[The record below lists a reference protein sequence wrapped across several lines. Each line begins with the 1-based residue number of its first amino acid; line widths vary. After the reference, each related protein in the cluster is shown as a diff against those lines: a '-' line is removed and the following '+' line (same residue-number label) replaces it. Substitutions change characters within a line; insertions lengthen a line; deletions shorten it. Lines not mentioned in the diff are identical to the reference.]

1 MKGKIE
7 LQAIFEFDRDSAR
20 IWGYEVLYR
29 GNIPNDLLFRVANP
43 AFEFELFKRE
53 IKATR
58 NIDDLLTF
66 NLSLETL
73 MEFHDEI
80 KEILRK
86 RENILIELTE
96 IPYSS
101 FKKVSEEIRR
111 RLIID
116 DLLRKGSGLDRVLD
130 LKPLAVKLEKEFVP
144 IINLENFEFPVIV
157 EKVERLDELEKLKG
171 KAKLFQGFLF
181 KPYSIILDL

>member
-7 LQAIFEFDRDSAR
+7 LQAIFEFDENSAR

-29 GNIPNDLLFRVANP
+29 GNIPNDLLFGGANP
-43 AFEFELFKRE
+43 AFEFELFKKE

-66 NLSLETL
+66 NLSLKTL
-73 MEFHDEI
+73 TEFQDEI
-80 KEILRK
+80 KEVLRK
-86 RENILIELTE
+86 RENILIEVTE
-96 IPYSS
+96 IPYS
-101 FKKVSEEIRR
+101 FKKVSEEIKR

-116 DLLRKGSGLDRVLD
+116 DFLRKGSGLDRVLD

-157 EKVERLDELEKLKG
+157 EKVEKLDELEKLKG